1 MVLHKLPGYSRY
13 KYKLRQLATV
23 ISMVLLLAG
32 PAYAQETMP
41 PTSHTDVK
49 AKVNKKKERPKGKR
63 HYMTIVKNNTKKTL
77 YGNKCFEDFTRKL
90 GFIYVIQIKGQ
101 SGSLNGFTRFWHNAA
116 TKTALMFTAWPWWKL
131 RVNKKYKEC
140 RKSSGDFVG

>member
-1 MVLHKLPGYSRY
+1 MALNKQQAFGRY
-13 KYKLRQLATV
+13 RHV
-23 ISMVLLLAG
+23 RWLLVPAICAG
-32 PAYAQETMP
+32 LLFAGSARAQETMP

-49 AKVNKKKERPKGKR
+49 AKVNKRKERPKGKR
-63 HYMTIVKNNTKKTL
+63 HYMTIVKNDTKKTL

-90 GFIYVIQIKGQ
+90 GFVYIIQIKGQ

-116 TKTALMFTAWPWWKL
+116 TKTALVFTAWPWWKL